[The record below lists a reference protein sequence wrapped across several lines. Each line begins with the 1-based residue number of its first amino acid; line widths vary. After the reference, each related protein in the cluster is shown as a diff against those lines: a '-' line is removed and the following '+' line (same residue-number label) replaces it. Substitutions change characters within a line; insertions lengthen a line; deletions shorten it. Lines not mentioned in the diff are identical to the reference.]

1 MKGELIRMTQMCY
14 EKYLTYF
21 FVEQSSSDANFQL
34 TCILIWF
41 TQREEKSSQIGRVS
55 AYTDKYS
62 TKGTVKV
69 IEICYIAKLCVYELF
84 SAALKLQY

>member
-1 MKGELIRMTQMCY
+1 MMKSELIRMTQICY

-21 FVEQSSSDANFQL
+21 SVKQSSSDANFQL
-34 TCILIWF
+34 T
-41 TQREEKSSQIGRVS
+41 QREEKSSQIGCVS

-69 IEICYIAKLCVYELF
+69 LEICYIAKLCVYELF
-84 SAALKLQY
+84 SIALKLQY